1 VALVIVMAQQTK
13 RARGDGDA
21 ADEPTEGGAVVASAS
36 AAPATS
42 SQQAMQSVDG
52 LAVIMCF
59 VYMTYYRS
67 PAVLY
72 LLANEKVAF
81 QQAADQ
87 APCRSH
93 GNWDVS
99 DDQRRLWVRFSFD
112 GKNNNPRLHKFLR
125 VPHTSSFELQDTTPQ
140 YQAFF
145 LPRTTE

>member
-52 LAVIMCF
+52 LAVIKCF
-59 VYMTYYRS
+59 VYKTMYRW

-72 LLANEKVAF
+72 LLAKEKVAF

-87 APCRSH
+87 APCPSH
-93 GNWDVS
+93 GYWHLSS
-99 DDQRRLWVRFSFD
+99 DQKSLQVWFRFD
-112 GKNNNPRLHKFLR
+112 GDNEKTRLHKFWR

-140 YQAFF
+140 YQAFL